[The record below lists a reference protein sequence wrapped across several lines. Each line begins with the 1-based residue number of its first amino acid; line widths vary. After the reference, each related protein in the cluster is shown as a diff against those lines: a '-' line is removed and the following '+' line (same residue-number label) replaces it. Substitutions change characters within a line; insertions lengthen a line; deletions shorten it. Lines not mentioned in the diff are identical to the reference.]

1 MHNIKR
7 ACFTALDA
15 SINDAFKVSND
26 PTIQGWHTSMQ
37 VINILDQLSTIYGQP
52 TPAILKTNN
61 AVFCSPYLAADA
73 PEVFFR
79 GIEECAETALL
90 GHNPYTDQQLI
101 TNAIS
106 LFLTTGLYIWP
117 FKEWNQPTA
126 PNQTWIAL
134 CTMIQET
141 FQQRLNA
148 TAPTTGHHGYAQ
160 AMPLQQNAF
169 EIFGDMMADLDDKSA
184 NMVATQVA
192 ALTYQSQFTTSI
204 VANLLQW
211 AKQQFAHLASQ
222 QNLMHENMHQI
233 IVQVNSLS
241 FNQSITGWGRLGSFN
256 SGGRGRGGSRRQ
268 QGGVQMAVGEGQ
280 FGGGFIPAANSCA
293 HGPTALVAPYQGGE
307 PPLFHA
313 TLGNCQRGPLQYQPP
328 VGGYG
333 AGGHGNNPHGGCT
346 PIALFSN
353 RVNLY
358 ANWNACYSCGF
369 DVPDGH
375 TSMMCHTN
383 LCKPTYTLRNR
394 TRNSTLTW
402 GIRAAS
408 RTGTRRRCPDMT
420 VRGGE

>member
-1 MHNIKR
+1 MEQASIDTHFAHAKHYYLLMHNIKR

-204 VANLLQW
+204 VANLLQ
-211 AKQQFAHLASQ
+211 
-222 QNLMHENMHQI
+222 
-233 IVQVNSLS
+233 
-241 FNQSITGWGRLGSFN
+241 
-256 SGGRGRGGSRRQ
+256 
-268 QGGVQMAVGEGQ
+268 
-280 FGGGFIPAANSCA
+280 
-293 HGPTALVAPYQGGE
+293 
-307 PPLFHA
+307 
-313 TLGNCQRGPLQYQPP
+313 
-328 VGGYG
+328 
-333 AGGHGNNPHGGCT
+333 
-346 PIALFSN
+346 
-353 RVNLY
+353 
-358 ANWNACYSCGF
+358 
-369 DVPDGH
+369 
-375 TSMMCHTN
+375 
-383 LCKPTYTLRNR
+383 
-394 TRNSTLTW
+394 
-402 GIRAAS
+402 
-408 RTGTRRRCPDMT
+408 
-420 VRGGE
+420 